1 MVELTRNAV
10 AGEFPAWDL
19 FVQTMDIDKEND
31 YEFDPLDATKTWPED
46 RFPLRPVG
54 KMVLDRNVDNW
65 FTDNE
70 MVSV

>member
-1 MVELTRNAV
+1 
-10 AGEFPAWDL
+10 
-19 FVQTMDIDKEND
+19 MDIDKEND

-46 RFPLRPVG
+46 QFPLRPVG

-70 MVSV
+70 MVSCHWSFVWSNKDKLRTHASSCIS